1 LRGLYRE
8 NRMRNAISQW
18 ALVLFCS
25 APAAALATDVQGN
38 INLDTRWTTAG
49 SPYRLLGDTTVA
61 AQATLTIDPG
71 VIVEAAATDSMGSG
85 ANAAK
90 VELVI
95 RGALV
100 ANGTSAAP
108 IVFHGAVAG
117 VDSWYGISFEPGARA
132 SSVTFAQLS
141 DTSYAALVRSSLG
154 VTLTDLAISKTATGI
169 DWQSAGT
176 AQILRTSIEASQT
189 AIFLEGDGV
198 GTAAAEIADCTLRGA
213 SIAAEVKAL
222 VNANVHRNHF
232 VTNATGLL
240 ADAGSSLVFENNVL
254 TGNTAKG
261 LDLTQTGANAFTIT
275 NNTLD
280 RNVYATAPTTTGIGI
295 HVRAVSNSPSF
306 VIRNDTVTSHGV
318 AGIKVD
324 GATLPSLDH
333 NDVWGNTANYVGV
346 TAGTGSSSVSP
357 LFQSV
362 IGGGTPVYS
371 TGQSVSQGAY
381 PNNYSQTWWFNEPGA
396 FTTRLK
402 FTSFSTES
410 CCDHVYIYDVAGTLI
425 ATYSGAPAVPFYT
438 PSVAGGRVRVVF
450 TSDGSNTY
458 SGFTIAGYEYAPASY
473 NYRLQPSSPLID
485 TGNNLD
491 APADDADGI
500 GRPYD
505 GDFTPPAITDIGAY
519 EWHQNAAPYAN
530 AGSDQTVLPG
540 TTVTLNAAGS
550 HDADGTIVAYDW
562 NYGDG
567 SAHGTTAIAT
577 HSYATANTY
586 TVTLTVTDDQGA
598 TATDT
603 AVVTVATNLPP
614 VANAGADQ
622 WAAVG
627 VAVNLDGGGSTDPD
641 GTVVGYS
648 WAFGDG
654 APVGSGR
661 NVTHAYAT
669 AGVYTVTLTV
679 TDNRGAT
686 AVDTAS
692 MVIGSSSNQAPIAHA
707 GGPYTVTLGQA
718 VNVSGATSSDPDGT
732 IAAYAWDFGD
742 GGAAT
747 TVTASHTYAT
757 AGTFL
762 LKLKVTDNQGAV
774 GNDSTLVTV
783 NGPTNQPPVA
793 VAGSAKSA
801 QVGQSVSFDG
811 TASHDADGTIVSWD
825 WDFGDGSA
833 HATTATASHAYTSA
847 GTYIAR
853 LTVTDDKGATGTDNV
868 AVNVGAPGNQNPV
881 ANAGGNKSGLVGQ
894 SMALD
899 GSASHDPDGTIAS
912 WDWDFGDGS
921 AHASTSV
928 TTHTYATAGAFLVRL
943 TVTDNQ
949 GAIGQDVALA
959 TVSAPNNQSPIADAG
974 GSKAGTVGEPVT
986 FNGGGSS
993 DPDGT
998 IASYAWVFGDGTSGT
1013 GATVTHTFDKEG
1025 SFLVRL
1031 TVTDNLG
1038 ATAQDTALATIH
1050 PPGSGN
1056 KVPIANAGKGQS
1068 GTVAEPLTFDGTGS
1082 TDLDGTI
1089 VSFDWDFGDGATA
1102 SGSRV
1107 THSYAK
1113 AGSYLVHLKV
1123 TDNQGA
1129 VGDDMVP
1136 VSVAAPASPAAK
1148 GGGCG
1153 CGAGGGSGALL
1164 PGLLLA
1170 RRRRR
1175 GAARS

>member
-1 LRGLYRE
+1 MRALIGENDMRISGL
-8 NRMRNAISQW
+8 QW
-18 ALVLFCS
+18 LLAFLAA
-25 APAAALATDVQGN
+25 APATALATDVQGN
-38 INLDTRWTTAG
+38 INVDTRWNTTG
-49 SPYRLLGDTTVA
+49 SPYRLLGDTTVS

-100 ANGTSAAP
+100 ANGTAASP
-108 IVFHGAVAG
+108 IVFHGAVPG

-132 SSVTFAQLS
+132 SSVTFAQVS

-176 AQILRTSIEASQT
+176 AQILRTTIDATQT

-198 GTAAAEIADCTLRGA
+198 GTAAAEIADCALRGA
-213 SIAAEVKAL
+213 TIGAEVKAL
-222 VNANVHRNHF
+222 VNANVHRSQF
-232 VTNATGLL
+232 VSNGTGLL
-240 ADAGSSLVFENNVL
+240 ADAGSSLSCMNNVFVS
-254 TGNTAKG
+254 NSAKG
-261 LDLTQTGANAFTIT
+261 LDLSQTGANAFTIT

-280 RNVYATAPTTTGIGI
+280 ANVAATTPATTGIGI

-306 VIRNDTVTSHGV
+306 VIRNDSVTSHGV

-324 GATLPSLDH
+324 GATMPSLDH
-333 NDVWGNTANYVGV
+333 NDVWGNTQNYVGV

-357 LFQSV
+357 LFQAGRGV
-362 IGGGTPVYS
+362 GTFS
-371 TGQSVSQGAY
+371 TSQSVTQGAY
-381 PNNYSQTWWFNEPGA
+381 GNNYSMTWNFNEPA
-396 FTTRLK
+396 AYATRLK
-402 FTSFSTES
+402 FTSFSTEA
-410 CCDHVYIYDVAGTLI
+410 CCDHVVIYDGAGAQVAS
-425 ATYSGAPAVPFYT
+425 YSGTPAVPFYT
-438 PSVAGGRVRVVF
+438 PTVLGGKIRVVF
-450 TSDGSNTY
+450 TTDGSGT
-458 SGFTIAGYEYAPASY
+458 STGFTIPGYEYAPAVY

-500 GRPYD
+500 ARPYD
-505 GDFTPPAITDIGAY
+505 GDFTPPAVTDIGAY
-519 EWHQNAAPYAN
+519 EWHQNAPPFAN
-530 AGSDQTVLPG
+530 AGPDQTVLPS
-540 TTVTLNAAGS
+540 TTVTLNSAGS

-567 SAHGTTAIAT
+567 SAHGTTAVAT

-614 VANAGADQ
+614 IANAGADQ

-627 VAVNLDGGGSTDPD
+627 VAVNLDGGGSSDPD

-648 WAFGDG
+648 WSFGDG
-654 APVGSGR
+654 APAGSGR

-718 VNVSGATSSDPDGT
+718 VNVSGAASNDPDGT

-742 GGAAT
+742 GGTAT

-762 LKLKVTDNQGAV
+762 LKLKVTDNQGAI

-811 TASHDADGTIVSWD
+811 SASHDADGTIAAWD

-833 HATTATASHAYTSA
+833 HASTATTTHAYAAA

-881 ANAGGNKSGLVGQ
+881 ANAGGNKSGLVAQ
-894 SMALD
+894 SMAFD
-899 GSASHDPDGTIAS
+899 GSASHDPDGTIAA

-921 AHASTSV
+921 THASTAL
-928 TTHTYATAGAFLVRL
+928 TTHTYDKAGAFLVRL

-949 GAIGQDVALA
+949 GAIGQDVMLA
-959 TVSAPNNQSPIADAG
+959 TVSAPNNQPPVANAG
-974 GSKAGTVGEPVT
+974 GSKAGTVGVALS
-986 FNGGGSS
+986 FNGSGST

-998 IASYAWVFGDGTSGT
+998 IASYAWVFGDGTTGT
-1013 GATVTHTFDKEG
+1013 GAIVSHTFDKEG

-1038 ATAQDTALATIH
+1038 ATSQDTALATIH
-1050 PPGSGN
+1050 PPGSDN

-1082 TDLDGTI
+1082 SDLDGTI
-1089 VSFDWDFGDGATA
+1089 VSYDWDFGDGATA

-1136 VSVAAPASPAAK
+1136 VSIAAPNTPGAK

-1153 CGAGGGSGALL
+1153 CNAGGGAASLL
-1164 PGLLLA
+1164 PALLLA
-1170 RRRRR
+1170 LRRRK
-1175 GAARS
+1175 GAAGR